1 MNEVEIYNNL
11 NNSLIA
17 TGLFFIGWSFLVWV
31 AGRAVT
37 IAIENNAGIITKLVT
52 TLFGLTAVWQFN
64 NVLNFVPWNF
74 AGAGHSLAVLKNSG
88 TDLSARSEAFVNMT
102 GSSAAEVPQFS
113 LIPSDPIVLVFILSA
128 LYLVVG
134 RLWVGNK

>member
-37 IAIENNAGIITKLVT
+37 IAIENNAPDFIKTENQPWGAITPIPS
-52 TLFGLTAVWQFN
+52 
-64 NVLNFVPWNF
+64 FVD
-74 AGAGHSLAVLKNSG
+74 SG
-88 TDLSARSEAFVNMT
+88 TPYTGKQNIEIEWKQNKPVDNIIHIHGSKDLIFPTNLLSDYIELPGGDHAMILKR
-102 GSSAAEVPQFS
+102 AEWINKKIPK
-113 LIPSDPIVLVFILSA
+113 LIEE
-128 LYLVVG
+128 
-134 RLWVGNK
+134 N

>member
-1 MNEVEIYNNL
+1 
-11 NNSLIA
+11 
-17 TGLFFIGWSFLVWV
+17 V